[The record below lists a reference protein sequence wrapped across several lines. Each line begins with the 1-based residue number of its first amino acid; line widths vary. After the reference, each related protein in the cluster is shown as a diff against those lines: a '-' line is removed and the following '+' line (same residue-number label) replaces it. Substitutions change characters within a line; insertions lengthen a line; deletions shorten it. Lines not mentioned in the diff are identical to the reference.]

1 MDIELRHKIYDLLKT
16 YVLPRV
22 RYDNDLMNILS
33 LIWNVYQLKATGED
47 YRYKVLGDEIEKHYI
62 MNDDWVDDKLFVGI
76 LKIFDDED
84 KFIQFVEQVI
94 AMFRT
99 DESYSKFR
107 GELSALL
114 NGENLVLYEEQDN
127 QGRYLFRIGEKGQ
140 ASELPKNALK
150 FYVCNSNVYNAV
162 GFYEKDIEWPEDK
175 NCFVL
180 TFDYG
185 WNDYNYKT
193 RYRLYYVKDGN
204 ATAIDEIKIMKRE
217 TIDTSEQL
225 PNQFVSLDED
235 FCSLGCSPMYYRSM
249 KSLFGNDAY
258 VVLNQ
263 LRDVA
268 FYESIYKMFEDDK
281 IFKTSLIR
289 DNISEKARREGRY
302 YVYGRNMDEAYSFS
316 YRYELPYPG
325 EDVEI
330 DFNYKYA
337 GQDFER
343 IIGLIGENG
352 VGKTSLIKKILDS
365 LIYNDNRN
373 FVGLRPLFSSVL
385 MISYSPFDHYPLASD
400 EKKFFINYEYSGLMK
415 DKEEMFTTRDQV
427 GILAKNIERIYSR
440 KFNFYTIW
448 EKLVNKVIPIEK
460 FDTIIVIEDPD
471 EIRIDEEK
479 LFDLCDKASS
489 GETMFLYSISAI
501 MAKIRNDSLI
511 IMDEPEQHL
520 HPRAVTALMHSVY
533 KILKM
538 YDSYA
543 LISTHSPYVIRE
555 LVSPNVLIF
564 KRFENELAVKRI
576 GIESFGEDVSVLSD
590 IVFGNMS
597 EKKRYEKFIEDV
609 VEKNK
614 YNYESSIKALQTG
627 PNALSLNAKL
637 LVRTI
642 INKRRNET
650 SQA

>member
-1 MDIELRHKIYDLLKT
+1 
-16 YVLPRV
+16 
-22 RYDNDLMNILS
+22 
-33 LIWNVYQLKATGED
+33 
-47 YRYKVLGDEIEKHYI
+47 
-62 MNDDWVDDKLFVGI
+62 
-76 LKIFDDED
+76 
-84 KFIQFVEQVI
+84 
-94 AMFRT
+94 
-99 DESYSKFR
+99 
-107 GELSALL
+107 
-114 NGENLVLYEEQDN
+114 
-127 QGRYLFRIGEKGQ
+127 
-140 ASELPKNALK
+140 
-150 FYVCNSNVYNAV
+150 
-162 GFYEKDIEWPEDK
+162 
-175 NCFVL
+175 
-180 TFDYG
+180 
-185 WNDYNYKT
+185 
-193 RYRLYYVKDGN
+193 
-204 ATAIDEIKIMKRE
+204 
-217 TIDTSEQL
+217 
-225 PNQFVSLDED
+225 
-235 FCSLGCSPMYYRSM
+235 
-249 KSLFGNDAY
+249 
-258 VVLNQ
+258 
-263 LRDVA
+263 
-268 FYESIYKMFEDDK
+268 
-281 IFKTSLIR
+281 
-289 DNISEKARREGRY
+289 
-302 YVYGRNMDEAYSFS
+302 
-316 YRYELPYPG
+316 
-325 EDVEI
+325 
-330 DFNYKYA
+330 
-337 GQDFER
+337 
-343 IIGLIGENG
+343 
-352 VGKTSLIKKILDS
+352 
-365 LIYNDNRN
+365 
-373 FVGLRPLFSSVL
+373 
-385 MISYSPFDHYPLASD
+385 
-400 EKKFFINYEYSGLMK
+400 MK

-460 FDTIIVIEDPD
+460 FGTIIEVEDPD

-614 YNYESSIKALQTG
+614 YNYEASIKALQTG